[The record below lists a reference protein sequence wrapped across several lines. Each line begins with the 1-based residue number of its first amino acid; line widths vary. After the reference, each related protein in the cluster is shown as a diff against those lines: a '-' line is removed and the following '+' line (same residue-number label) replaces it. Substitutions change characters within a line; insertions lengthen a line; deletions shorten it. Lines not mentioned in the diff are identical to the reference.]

1 MAPSV
6 VGMMARL
13 VVESGPDAGREYP
26 LGDVS
31 VIGRLKT
38 AQVALTDQNAS
49 REHTRILHQGEG
61 WFLVDLGSRNG
72 TQVNGKGVQ
81 RHKLAQG
88 DRIAVGKTVLRFE
101 GAGGPSAGAGGPSA
115 GAGGTSGDGE
125 KTSVPTEPLPL
136 THPNAEQ
143 PKVEE
148 AKKPEKT
155 VLAPAPAGPAT
166 RALVTQ
172 TKSLAKRPADAA
184 KAPLAVS
191 GGRAVDLSGATQ
203 ALLVAGAVV
212 VAALVLFAT
221 WWMGTKLFEKVI
233 VKPKPTSTQRK

>member
-6 VGMMARL
+6 VGTMARL

-101 GAGGPSAGAGGPSA
+101 GAGGPMSGSGGAA
-115 GAGGTSGDGE
+115 ASGDGE

-148 AKKPEKT
+148 AKKPEKK

-172 TKSLAKRPADAA
+172 TKSLAKKPADAA

-191 GGRAVDLSGATQ
+191 GGRAVDLSGAAQ

-212 VAALVLFAT
+212 VAAVVLLAT
-221 WWMGTKLFEKVI
+221 WWIGTKLFEKVI